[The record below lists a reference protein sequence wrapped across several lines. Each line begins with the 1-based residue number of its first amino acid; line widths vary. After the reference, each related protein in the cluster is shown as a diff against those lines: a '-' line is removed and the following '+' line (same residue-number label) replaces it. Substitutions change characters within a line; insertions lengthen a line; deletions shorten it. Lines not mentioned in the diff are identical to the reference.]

1 MALAVRCYDSSDA
14 DSICFTPQSYDTD
27 LEPPNML
34 VDSDD
39 ILVDAENEKDDVAI
53 INPDSDAELPG
64 LPRADDCM

>member
-1 MALAVRCYDSSDA
+1 
-14 DSICFTPQSYDTD
+14 
-27 LEPPNML
+27 ML

-39 ILVDAENEKDDVAI
+39 ILVDTENEKDDVAI